1 MPKSRSKKKYKK
13 KKNPNRAPQSQKQT
27 SAARTQSARSGG
39 SGTKPAAADPNRQKQ
54 MWIAVAVAVG
64 VFLLLLLIAQ
74 FNNRGDKDAAPAS
87 DAETVEQ
94 ADNAESGTETDAESG
109 TETDTDTDADSAAGT
124 DADKSADTDADS
136 ATEADATAATDDG
149 KTYTATTS
157 GGGTTDA
164 AATTSGGGTTDT
176 AATTSGGGTTDTTT
190 TTTDNAA
197 AVQYADI
204 MVQDYG
210 KITVEL
216 DASAAP
222 LTVKNFTDLAESGFY
237 NGLTFHRIMDGFMA
251 QGGDPL
257 GNGTGG
263 ADATIYGEFS
273 SNGYKD
279 NTLSHTRGT
288 ISMARASNDKNSA
301 SSQFFIVQS
310 DSTFLDGD
318 YAAFG
323 HVTDGMEVVD
333 EICKDAKPTDDNG
346 TIAPEEQPIIESITI
361 RDK

>member
-1 MPKSRSKKKYKK
+1 
-13 KKNPNRAPQSQKQT
+13 
-27 SAARTQSARSGG
+27 
-39 SGTKPAAADPNRQKQ
+39 
-54 MWIAVAVAVG
+54 
-64 VFLLLLLIAQ
+64 
-74 FNNRGDKDAAPAS
+74 
-87 DAETVEQ
+87 
-94 ADNAESGTETDAESG
+94 
-109 TETDTDTDADSAAGT
+109 
-124 DADKSADTDADS
+124 
-136 ATEADATAATDDG
+136 
-149 KTYTATTS
+149 
-157 GGGTTDA
+157 
-164 AATTSGGGTTDT
+164 
-176 AATTSGGGTTDTTT
+176 
-190 TTTDNAA
+190 
-197 AVQYADI
+197 

-288 ISMARASNDKNSA
+288 ISMARASGDKNSA
-301 SSQFFIVQS
+301 SSQFFIVQK

-323 HVTDGMEVVD
+323 HVTEGMEIVD
-333 EICKDAKPTDDNG
+333 QICKDAKPTDDNG
-346 TIAPEEQPIIESITI
+346 TIAPDEQPIIESITI

>member
-1 MPKSRSKKKYKK
+1 
-13 KKNPNRAPQSQKQT
+13 
-27 SAARTQSARSGG
+27 
-39 SGTKPAAADPNRQKQ
+39 

-74 FNNRGDKDAAPAS
+74 FTNKGNKDTAPASS
-87 DAETVEQ
+87 DAETVEEVGD
-94 ADNAESGTETDAESG
+94 AAGNAESAADTDAESG
-109 TETDTDTDADSAAGT
+109 TETEADSSTDTDTDADSST
-124 DADKSADTDADS
+124 DANTDTDADS
-136 ATEADATAATDDG
+136 DTDTDKSTETDADSGKTDNATATTDDTTTTTDSAATTTDSAATTTDSSATTTTDATAATSD
-149 KTYTATTS
+149 S
-157 GGGTTDA
+157 GNSEPSA
-164 AATTSGGGTTDT
+164 AATTDN
-176 AATTSGGGTTDTTT
+176 AATTT
-190 TTTDNAA
+190 NADATA

-222 LTVKNFTDLAESGFY
+222 LTVQNFVDLAESGFY

-263 ADATIYGEFS
+263 ADKNIVGEFS
-273 SNGYKD
+273 SNGYT
-279 NTLSHTRGT
+279 NNLSHTRGT
-288 ISMARASNDKNSA
+288 ISMARASGDKNSA

-323 HVTDGMEVVD
+323 HVTEGMEVVD
-333 EICKDAKPTDDNG
+333 QMCKDAKPTDNNG
-346 TIAPEEQPIIESITI
+346 SIAPDEQPIIESITI